1 MLRTSRTQG
10 YPADTLRLVVGSIR
24 VLYVIDSLAPGGA
37 ETSLAS
43 MAPHLAA
50 LGIDLHVCYFVER
63 EGVHE
68 QLRDAGATLHHVD
81 APRPARAFALRQ
93 LIATTDPDIVHTTLF
108 EADQAGRLAG
118 VMSRRPVISSLVSTG
133 FELGPLMSASGLRA
147 RAAVAVDAITARAVA
162 SFHAVSAPVA
172 DVMSR
177 RLRVDRD
184 RFTIIPR
191 GREPSDLGERSA
203 ERRRDVRDR
212 LGVAPTT
219 PLVVGIGR
227 EVLPKGHTT
236 LLRAVPAL
244 AADVPGVRV
253 LLAGQRGDRSD
264 EIGRVIDELGI
275 GGIVGRLGHRS
286 DVPDLL
292 AAADALAFP
301 SSREGFPGTLVE
313 ALALECPIVASDI
326 PAIRSILQRPGGRL
340 LGTLVP
346 VADSQALARS
356 LAAVLDAP
364 RDDAA
369 LSEGRD
375 AFLGEFTTAAV
386 AEQMAALYRS
396 VIRPR

>member
-1 MLRTSRTQG
+1 
-10 YPADTLRLVVGSIR
+10 VVGSIR

-43 MAPHLAA
+43 MAPHLTA

-63 EGVHE
+63 DGVHD
-68 QLRDAGATLHHVD
+68 QLRDAGVTLHHVD
-81 APRPARAFALRQ
+81 APRLARAFALRR
-93 LIATTDPDIVHTTLF
+93 LIAATGADIVHTTLF

-133 FELGPLMSASGLRA
+133 FELGPWTTASGLRA
-147 RAAVAVDAITARAVA
+147 RAAVAVDAMTARAVV

-177 RLRVDRD
+177 RLLVGRD

-191 GREPSDLGERSA
+191 GREPGDLGERTA
-203 ERRRDVRDR
+203 DRRRAVRER
-212 LGVAPTT
+212 LGVDPTT

-244 AADVPGVRV
+244 ADDVPGVRV

-264 EIGRVIDELGI
+264 EIGRVTDELGI
-275 GGIVGRLGHRS
+275 GGIVERLGHRS

-326 PAIRSILQRPGGRL
+326 PAIRSVLQRPTGRL

-346 VADSQALARS
+346 VADSSALARS
-356 LAAVLDAP
+356 LAALLAAP
-364 RDDAA
+364 RDDAG
-369 LSEGRD
+369 LSDGRD
-375 AFLGEFTTAAV
+375 VFLDEFTTAAV
-386 AEQMAALYRS
+386 AERMATLYRS
-396 VIRPR
+396 VLRPR

>member
-1 MLRTSRTQG
+1 
-10 YPADTLRLVVGSIR
+10 
-24 VLYVIDSLAPGGA
+24 
-37 ETSLAS
+37 
-43 MAPHLAA
+43 
-50 LGIDLHVCYFVER
+50 
-63 EGVHE
+63 
-68 QLRDAGATLHHVD
+68 
-81 APRPARAFALRQ
+81 
-93 LIATTDPDIVHTTLF
+93 
-108 EADQAGRLAG
+108 
-118 VMSRRPVISSLVSTG
+118 
-133 FELGPLMSASGLRA
+133 
-147 RAAVAVDAITARAVA
+147 
-162 SFHAVSAPVA
+162 
-172 DVMSR
+172 MSR

-191 GREPSDLGERSA
+191 GREPGDLGVRTA

-219 PLVVGIGR
+219 PLVIGIGR

-244 AADVPGVRV
+244 AGDVPGLRV

-275 GGIVGRLGHRS
+275 GGVVGRLGHRS

>member
-1 MLRTSRTQG
+1 M
-10 YPADTLRLVVGSIR
+10 
-24 VLYVIDSLAPGGA
+24 LYVIDSLAPGGA

-63 EGVHE
+63 DGVHE
-68 QLRDAGATLHHVD
+68 QLRDAGATLHHID
-81 APRPARAFALRQ
+81 APRPTRAFALRR
-93 LIATTDPDIVHTTLF
+93 LIAATDPDIVHTTLF

-118 VMSRRPVISSLVSTG
+118 AMSRRPVISSLVSTG
-133 FELGPLMSASGLRA
+133 FELGSWTSAAGLRA
-147 RAAVAVDAITARAVA
+147 RAAVVVDAITARAVS

-177 RLRVDRD
+177 RLLVGRD
-184 RFTIIPR
+184 RFAIIPR
-191 GREPSDLGERSA
+191 GREPGDLGERTA
-203 ERRRDVRDR
+203 QRRRAIRER
-212 LGVAPTT
+212 LGVATTT

-227 EVLPKGHTT
+227 EVFPKGHTT

-275 GGIVGRLGHRS
+275 GGIVERLGHRD

-326 PAIRSILQRPGGRL
+326 PTIRSILERHDGRL
-340 LGTLVP
+340 LGTLVA
-346 VADSQALARS
+346 VADSRALARS
-356 LAAVLDAP
+356 LAAVLDGP
-364 RDDAA
+364 RDDSA
-369 LSEGRD
+369 LSVGHD
-375 AFLGEFTTAAV
+375 VFVDEFTTAAV
-386 AEQMAALYRS
+386 AERMVALYRS
-396 VIRPR
+396 VRRSP

>member
-81 APRPARAFALRQ
+81 APRPARAFALRR

-326 PAIRSILQRPGGRL
+326 PAIRSILQRPCGRL

-346 VADSQALARS
+346 AADSQALARS

-369 LSEGRD
+369 LSDGRD
-375 AFLGEFTTAAV
+375 VFLDEFTTAAV